1 MENDLQVTAEKIAR
15 SVACE
20 LLSNGIS
27 IQHIWDNCN
36 GDEALYPV
44 AFKAY
49 STLRQQLQQQLIAQ
63 GLFPGYR
70 SADEIVRT
78 PRDVD

>member
-1 MENDLQVTAEKIAR
+1 MENDRQVTAEKIAR
-15 SVACE
+15 SVAHE
-20 LLSNGIS
+20 MLGKGVST
-27 IQHIWDNCN
+27 QHLWDNCN
-36 GDEALYPV
+36 GDEELYPV

-49 STLRQQLQQQLIAQ
+49 SALRQQLQQQMIAQ

-70 SADEIVRT
+70 SADEIAIT